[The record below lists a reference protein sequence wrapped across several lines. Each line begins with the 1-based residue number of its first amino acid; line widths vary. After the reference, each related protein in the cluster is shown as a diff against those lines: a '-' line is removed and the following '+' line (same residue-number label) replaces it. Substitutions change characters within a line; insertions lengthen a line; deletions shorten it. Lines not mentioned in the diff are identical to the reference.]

1 MKNQQNIIG
10 VSDQTCYIPVKEGDK
25 IVALPE
31 VVSDDSQ
38 RRGFLRDFWRLQG
51 SVAAV
56 AVDSLNLLL
65 QLLMVLAQ
73 FPNHKVLVLG
83 C

>member
-1 MKNQQNIIG
+1 MRTKHH
-10 VSDQTCYIPVKEGDK
+10 IPVKEGHK

-31 VVSDDSQ
+31 VVSDDSE
-38 RRGFLRDFWRLQG
+38 RRSFLRDFWRLQG

-65 QLLMVLAQ
+65 QFLMVLAQ
-73 FPNHKVLVLG
+73 FPNHKVLVLE